1 MSELSSSQGVLFFK
15 KVNGELGY
23 HENGDEDRDRKY
35 VGEIENGLPNGQGT
49 YTNLDGY
56 KYVGEFK
63 NGGRHG
69 KGTYTRRDG
78 SRFVGDW
85 RNDYAWEGNEYDSKL
100 KILRKSLKG
109 RFIDIKNK

>member
-1 MSELSSSQGVLFFK
+1 MISQIKMSELSSNQGVLFFK

-69 KGTYTRRDG
+69 KGTYTWKISFNPKYSSERITSTG
-78 SRFVGDW
+78 SIH
-85 RNDYAWEGNEYDSKL
+85 L
-100 KILRKSLKG
+100 LR
-109 RFIDIKNK
+109 

>member
-1 MSELSSSQGVLFFK
+1 MSELSSSHGVLFFT

-49 YTNLDGY
+49 YINLNGY

-69 KGTYTRRDG
+69 KGTYTWSDG
-78 SRFVGDW
+78 REYIGEFKYGDEW
-85 RNDYAWEGNEYDSKL
+85 NGTETDKEGNVIGQWVDGVKQ
-100 KILRKSLKG
+100 K
-109 RFIDIKNK
+109 